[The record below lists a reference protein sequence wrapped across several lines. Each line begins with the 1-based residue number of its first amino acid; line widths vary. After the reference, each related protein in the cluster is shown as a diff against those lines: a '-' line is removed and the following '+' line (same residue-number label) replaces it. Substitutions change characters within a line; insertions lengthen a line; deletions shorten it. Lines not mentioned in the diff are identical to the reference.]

1 MNLGRIKVKTDER
14 LPKMDQ
20 WAFQPH
26 GRYLLSAERDALA
39 TVLPKLFGY
48 YLLQL
53 GGPVDFDLTD
63 SCVIR
68 TKIRLTIDESP
79 GFDGASVR
87 GQPHA
92 LPFQPDSIDVVVM
105 PHVLDYLT
113 HPEHI
118 LKSVYDVLLPEGTV
132 IVFGINPFSL
142 WGLAKVCKSNSLVYR
157 RAQLHSKSRI
167 IRLLKA
173 QGFEIV
179 KRKTTCFRWPSST
192 DKAMNRSVV
201 MEPFGQLITPTFGG
215 VYMIVARKRVEKMIM
230 IQSDMEVP
238 VIKKAV
244 QPTT

>member
-20 WAFQPH
+20 WVFQPH

-63 SCVIR
+63 SSAID

-87 GQPHA
+87 GQPNA
-92 LPFQPDSIDVVVM
+92 LPFQPDSIDVVLM

-113 HPEHI
+113 QPEHI

-132 IVFGINPFSL
+132 IILGINPMSL
-142 WGLAKVCKSNSLVYR
+142 WGLAKMCVSNSLVYR
-157 RAQLHSKSRI
+157 RAQLHTKSRV

-173 QGFEIV
+173 QGFQII

-192 DKAMNRSVV
+192 EKALKRNVI

-215 VYMIVARKRVEKMIM
+215 VYMIVARKRVEKMIT
-230 IQSDMEVP
+230 IQSDLELR
-238 VIKKAV
+238 VINKAA